1 MNLLD
6 RMCYDTGGY
15 TVQEILSSF
24 TKKILEIIDLVNKN
38 EEVCDEAR
46 TIIENI
52 RNEVVPDL
60 VDDIMKELQDSGYFD
75 DLVNVTLF
83 EQLRT
88 EITTLLNQT
97 ITDYTNRL
105 DNFDSQLDNIEKNI
119 NKICYTID
127 TSITLNNSLNTLI
140 NNIDGGKIVIPPGN
154 YTLDGE
160 ITINKSNI
168 ELEFLKG
175 SKIIV
180 NYVDKNVLTIL
191 PSLENIKITG
201 FNVVGN
207 ANRMN
212 DQYAIV
218 VGRNCKNITI
228 RDCLLNN
235 FNGGIMLVANNSL
248 VTVENNKFYNMIFPT
263 LESEA
268 NGSGKTGGYGVVLQG
283 ANNCSITNNYFDK
296 TVERHCIYMSRVP
309 DDETIVGYNNSI
321 VNNKFNGVKQETH
334 ITNYEFLVKIMGN
347 NNVTISGNTFDGG
360 LGHLWLVSAGTVDP
374 QPRNITIIGNVFKN
388 IHQGNA
394 TSSSGAIATASN
406 PSPTTI
412 LENCVISGNT
422 IIDCNCRSAFKI
434 DYMKNTIIS
443 NNTIKDCTGYGILV
457 QFGAKDSMINDNNIY
472 NVVRGIQL
480 KGDTTNGDTCD
491 IKGNQIKECE
501 FGIWIDNI
509 RYGNIT
515 SNNIRTNKY
524 QSIILNSGCFEGVI
538 NNNKFDGGN
547 KAVAIKPT
555 NTKDFF
561 FYDNVFGTHTVE
573 KVENSTVRLLK
584 PFLVDGNR
592 EQKEFVGTSIPTN
605 GTWTEGDR
613 MYYTVP
619 GGGGYIGAVCT
630 VGGTPGTWKNFGAI
644 IS

>member
-1 MNLLD
+1 MSVDINKHEVDIDNLFKQNELD
-6 RMCYDTGGY
+6 
-15 TVQEILSSF
+15 LSSIKELYRKLKELE
-24 TKKILEIIDLVNKN
+24 KKISQIKYIDTSLADKLKKDYEKLKRIIL
-38 EEVCDEAR
+38 DENIQVQLNNSIDALN
-46 TIIENI
+46 TQLDTIEN
-52 RNEVVPDL
+52 
-60 VDDIMKELQDSGYFD
+60 
-75 DLVNVTLF
+75 
-83 EQLRT
+83 
-88 EITTLLNQT
+88 
-97 ITDYTNRL
+97 
-105 DNFDSQLDNIEKNI
+105 NI

-140 NNIDGGKIVIPPGN
+140 NNIEGGKIVIPSGD
-154 YTLDGE
+154 YILDGQ

-180 NYVDKNVLTIL
+180 NYNNKNVLTIL
-191 PSLENIKITG
+191 PSLENIKISG
-201 FNVVGN
+201 FNVTGN

-283 ANNCSITNNYFDK
+283 ANNCTIDNNYFDK
-296 TVERHCIYMSRVP
+296 TVERHCIYMGRVP
-309 DDETIVGYNNSI
+309 SDEDIVGYNNTI
-321 VNNKFNGVKQETH
+321 INNKFNGIKQEAH

-347 NNVTISGNTFDGG
+347 NNVTVSGNTFDGG
-360 LGHLWLVSAGTVDP
+360 LGHLWLVAAGTVDP
-374 QPRNITIIGNVFKN
+374 QPRNITVVGNVFKN
-388 IHQGNA
+388 IHQGSA

-406 PSPTTI
+406 PTPTTI
-412 LENCVISGNT
+412 LENCVITGNT
-422 IIDCNCRSAFKI
+422 IIDCDCRSAFKI

-443 NNTIKDCTGYGILV
+443 NNTIKDCSGYGILL
-457 QFGAKDSMINDNNIY
+457 QFGVKDSIINDNIIY

-480 KGDTTNGDTCD
+480 KGDGTNGDTCD

-501 FGIWIDNI
+501 FGIWLDYI
-509 RYGNIT
+509 RYGNIS

-547 KAVAIKPT
+547 KAVAIKT
-555 NTKDFF
+555 SNTKDFF

-584 PFLVDGNR
+584 PFLVAGNR
-592 EQKEFVGTSIPTN
+592 EQKEFTGTSIPTD

-613 MYYTVP
+613 MFYTVP
-619 GGGGYIGAVCT
+619 GSGGYIGAVCT

-644 IS
+644 LT